1 MSVVVEREL
10 VDPDNPLSFCSLI
23 PSFGV
28 TPPPRA
34 PLFRR
39 STVFCLLARP
49 FGACRPLPAEGP
61 PNVFCPGRPRGGQRQ
76 PLLILSS
83 ARTTTTVQLM
93 NRSDGHRSAVDSDRP
108 FGVPTGFSA
117 L

>member
-10 VDPDNPLSFCSLI
+10 VDPDNPPPLSLSRLF

-28 TPPPRA
+28 TPPPPSPPP

-49 FGACRPLPAEGP
+49 FGACRPLPAEGHP
-61 PNVFCPGRPRGGQRQ
+61 QQRPHHDDR
-76 PLLILSS
+76 
-83 ARTTTTVQLM
+83 
-93 NRSDGHRSAVDSDRP
+93 AVDESVRWP
-108 FGVPTGFSA
+108 PERSRF
-117 L
+117 